1 MHTNKDVVSPD
12 VQVIG
17 PDATFAEAAQYKVRR
32 LPIVDRE
39 KRLVGIVALGDIAV
53 KEPEPAPAAKRC
65 RRSRNRPERRVLCP
79 GMCGVPVSE
88 VALDCAGY
96 RMPSR
101 LQPKSQQM

>member
-32 LPIVDRE
+32 LPIVNRE

-65 RRSRNRPERRVLCP
+65 RRSSYSSADPRTREPPRSVLTCR
-79 GMCGVPVSE
+79 G
-88 VALDCAGY
+88 
-96 RMPSR
+96 
-101 LQPKSQQM
+101 